1 MSSPTHSQD
10 SSYSIEKYK
19 EEWEFMDSIEPLTP
33 PKPSKDEVK
42 LCLDAY
48 KRAAEYDDFMFGNHD
63 VLDEFT
69 GITT

>member
-33 PKPSKDEVK
+33 PPSKDEVK

-48 KRAAEYDDFMFGNHD
+48 KRAAECDDFMFGNLD